1 VCGRAAASAAFANWR
16 DRTAPSGS
24 GQVKTHQTIFSI
36 NNDNQ
41 LGGGAQN
48 GHHFQAKC
56 AAASLI
62 LCHLARNHNRYKH
75 KIES

>member
-41 LGGGAQN
+41 LGGGASKWRPFPSQMRRSFIDFMPF
-48 GHHFQAKC
+48 GQEPQPLQA
-56 AAASLI
+56 
-62 LCHLARNHNRYKH
+62 
-75 KIES
+75 